1 MEELDPFDFAI
12 LRILQENNM
21 TPQREIGEAVGLSAA
36 AVQRRI
42 KRMRQSGVIEA
53 DRSVINRGRVGAM
66 VTLIVE
72 VFMDSEKIEFIDHTR
87 NTFEIAPEVQQCYY
101 VTGESDFVLVIL
113 TESMQAYE
121 KLTRR
126 IFFSNPNIRHF
137 RTIVAMDVIKA
148 GMTIPEG
155 FLKKK

>member
-1 MEELDPFDFAI
+1 MEDLDQFDFAI
-12 LRILQENNM
+12 LKVLQQDNM
-21 TPQREIGEAVGLSAA
+21 TPQREIGEMVGLSAA

-42 KRMRQSGVIEA
+42 KRMRESGVIEA
-53 DRSVINRGRVGAM
+53 DRSLISREKVGAM

-87 NTFEIAPEVQQCYY
+87 NTFEVAPEVQQCYY
-101 VTGESDFVLVIL
+101 VTGESDFVLVII

-148 GMTIPEG
+148 EMTIPEG

>member
-1 MEELDPFDFAI
+1 MEDFDQFDFAI
-12 LRILQENNM
+12 LKVLQQDNM
-21 TPQREIGEAVGLSAA
+21 TPQREIGEMVGLSAA

-42 KRMRQSGVIEA
+42 KRMRESGVIEA
-53 DRSVINRGRVGAM
+53 DRSLISREKVGAM

-87 NTFEIAPEVQQCYY
+87 NTFEVAPEVQQCYY
-101 VTGESDFVLVIL
+101 VTGESDFVLVII

-148 GMTIPEG
+148 EMTIPEG

>member
-53 DRSVINRGRVGAM
+53 DRSMVNRGKVGAM

-87 NTFEIAPEVQQCYY
+87 TTFEIAPEVQQCYY